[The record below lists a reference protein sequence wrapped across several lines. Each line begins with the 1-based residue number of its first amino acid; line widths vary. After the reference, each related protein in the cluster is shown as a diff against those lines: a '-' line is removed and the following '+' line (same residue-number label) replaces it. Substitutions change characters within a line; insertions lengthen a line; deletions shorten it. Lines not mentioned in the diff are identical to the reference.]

1 MEQLNAVAKT
11 PEPGIP
17 EVDDSSGKRGQFGRV
32 IWKYCVGVVLAVC
45 ASFIV
50 QAQQPVINSF
60 SPASGQ
66 VGSTVIISGSGFSTT
81 ASANIV
87 YFGPVKARVNLATAT
102 ALNVTIPAGAG
113 YAPLTVTRGALTGQ
127 SKTFFTPIFA
137 TCASILSTPTPFST
151 AAASPSSATGT
162 RINAADIDG
171 DGKPD
176 LVTFN
181 NFSVNVFLN
190 TTTGSGGDITFAT
203 DKYSLELQA
212 GTTSHQHYGA
222 VVNDLD
228 GDGKP
233 DIAFVNSTASR
244 ILVYRNTSTTG
255 NISFSTATVYTGFSG
270 PVSLTSG
277 DFNADGKPDLAV
289 INSSFVRFLKNTSTS
304 GVISFVEEGTPV
316 NTGANPFHISA
327 ADFDGDGKAD
337 VAVSNSGSN
346 TISFFRNTFSGV
358 SGDLISFNTGL
369 QIAAG
374 INPQGMALGDLDGDG
389 VTDLV
394 VVNGGS
400 PGVVSF
406 MRNASTS
413 GSFSFTRTTLTPSGG
428 PVNLSGRASVADLD
442 GDNKPDIIIGSAG
455 SAIYCFKNTNT
466 AVGSIAFDNTP
477 VVVATGVAN
486 GQPVGVCAG
495 DFNNDAKPDLANVN
509 AGSANVDVFI
519 NKISKVVVNSLSTV
533 TGTAGTPIT
542 IIGSGLQCVNKVLI
556 GGVEAVFGTPLENTV
571 TINAGSGNTGNV
583 VLYTATGGQY
593 VGPKFTFV
601 VAPTNL
607 SYAALSADTTI
618 SVTYGTESFTNNPYI
633 NDGGGGLAYTIDSGA
648 VTGININVNT
658 GQIGWIASLPVNEYR
673 LRIKAA
679 NSAGWDTASLILKV
693 VPDVPKDLSYFSS
706 PYSAIYG
713 SAGGT
718 GSTVDG
724 DVWVDWKGQ
733 IGVFSIASISP
744 TATGITI
751 NSTNGK
757 ISWSNSVA
765 VGDYTITVRATN
777 DGGYTSTNIPFAVSP
792 QAPDNFTYATP
803 NPQTIKYGNAGG
815 VNVATISWHGQ
826 AGIFSLMPTGLPPNI
841 AVNASTGRI
850 TWNNQ
855 TPVGTYNIQV
865 RVSNSAGYGTPATF
879 TLIVEAEAPTDLSYV
894 SPVLGDYASSG
905 STSSPTINWHGS
917 QGEYNISNNTTLPAG
932 ITIHPVFGTVSWPAT
947 LPVGSYSIIV
957 VAQNTIGF
965 SNSDTIVLTIRPLTP
980 TGLSYNAITP
990 VLFGT
995 AGSVSVATAPDW
1007 HGQTGTYSINNAAS
1021 LPAGIT
1027 INAAT
1032 GQISWDNTL
1041 RVGTYSLQVRATNS
1055 RGFQQVTV
1063 TLQVVAE
1070 APTDFKYVPDDFEK
1084 EYGLGADSIPNAPE
1098 INWHGDTGT
1107 YSISSVLPLPA
1118 AGLISV
1124 SATGKIRWS
1133 ANIAANK
1140 YTITV
1145 RATNGKGNITTTFT
1159 LTIKAKAPEVPLY
1172 DPALGAVIVGTAGVS
1187 TPASVS
1193 NWNGEQGTFE
1203 LSGTYPTGITLNTV
1217 NGVVTWD
1224 NTLAVGQYAVKV
1236 RAKNSLGSSAEG
1248 TFTIRINPL
1257 APTEFYYNDNGETG
1271 TFSIAGSSRLPVAAL
1286 GGGAGTYTIETTG
1299 VSPEITINSTTGVV
1313 SWTGN
1318 LPINSYTF
1326 TVKADNGTGS
1336 LTAPFTLKVVAGAPK
1351 DLKYQPN
1358 SINVQLGVAGSS
1370 AAPTVDW
1377 LGETGTYSISGAP
1390 TGVTINA
1397 TSGVISWDNTVPA
1410 GAPYALTVSAANSQA
1425 PAATTIYTL
1434 IIDGQAPTDLV
1445 YDPDHIN
1452 TDAGVA
1458 GQSDKPTVNWHS
1470 DKGSFEVV
1478 NKASLPA
1485 GISVDAVEGNILW
1498 TDDLLVG
1505 EYNIQIRAVNFTGSS
1520 NTFTYKLVVLP
1531 GRPTITYTP
1540 GFTAILTG
1548 GTGTSATPVI
1558 KWNSATSS
1566 GSINEANKIYPDG
1579 LVSLDPITG
1588 VLSFNAASITEP
1600 TTYDILI
1607 AVANT
1612 ESKQGFVTYK
1622 LIIGKV
1628 PSNLRYAT
1636 KGYDMLE
1643 GSSLVSTTPTV
1654 NWNGVQG
1661 VFKLYGA
1668 PDGVTIDETTGVITF
1683 GPTVAAQLDP
1693 SDPPYTFTVKAE
1705 SSLGSSNEET
1715 ISLRVIAKADATITG
1730 GATICENAEANL
1742 TINLTGTA
1750 PFSFTYTDGTTNYTV
1765 EGITEKAFPLKV
1777 KPTTTTT
1784 YTVTSVSDA
1793 NGNDNPVTAGSD
1805 KTTVTV
1811 LPAPEASIQPIN
1823 PCLGGTATLTAN
1835 AGTGYVYT
1843 WSNGGTGLTTTVNTS
1858 GDYTVTVTGS
1868 NSCATTSEPL
1878 TVKLNTI
1885 PTAKLNRPANTLI
1898 CEGFSKPLTA
1908 SGGSSYNWYRNGT
1921 LVKDSTK
1928 FTYYPSAEGS
1938 YTVDAVSAEGC
1949 TTKAPEVVVLQYARK
1964 PKADFTYDTYCR
1976 DVDINFVNNSDE
1988 GGGEILY
1995 KWVFDADNAST
2006 EKEPVFAYSKAGAK
2020 TITLTATSKVCPD
2033 LSDIKTVNVT
2043 IQEPA
2048 PAQRYEAVNGINGRS
2063 VTLKAQAKGD
2073 TYLWTSKDGMNTGL
2087 SDANVEQPTL
2097 RITKGDE
2104 YTVRISTKAGCVT
2117 VDTQQ
2122 VRIFAGAQ
2130 IFVPKAFT
2138 PNNDGVND
2146 KLYPIP
2152 VGIPQITYFRVFNRW
2167 GVLMYETKQA
2177 GTPGNGVGWD
2187 GMYKGKQQPF
2197 DTYTWVAEGIDLD
2210 GKPVRLSGNSVLL
2223 R

>member
-1 MEQLNAVAKT
+1 M
-11 PEPGIP
+11 
-17 EVDDSSGKRGQFGRV
+17 
-32 IWKYCVGVVLAVC
+32 
-45 ASFIV
+45 
-50 QAQQPVINSF
+50 
-60 SPASGQ
+60 
-66 VGSTVIISGSGFSTT
+66 
-81 ASANIV
+81 
-87 YFGPVKARVNLATAT
+87 
-102 ALNVTIPAGAG
+102 
-113 YAPLTVTRGALTGQ
+113 
-127 SKTFFTPIFA
+127 
-137 TCASILSTPTPFST
+137 
-151 AAASPSSATGT
+151 
-162 RINAADIDG
+162 DIDG

-190 TTTGSGGDITFAT
+190 TTGTAGGDITFAG
-203 DKYSLELQA
+203 KYPLDFPA
-212 GTTSHQHYGA
+212 GTNSHQHYGA
-222 VVNDLD
+222 VVSDID

-233 DIAFVNSTASR
+233 DIAFVNNTASR
-244 ILVYRNTSTTG
+244 LLIYRNLSTTG
-255 NISFSTATVYTGFSG
+255 NISFSAATVYTGFSG
-270 PVSLTSG
+270 ALALTSG
-277 DFNADGKPDLAV
+277 DFNGDGKTDLAV
-289 INSSFVRFLKNTSTS
+289 VNGSTVKFLKNISTV
-304 GVISFVEEGTPV
+304 GNIDLQEEGTPV
-316 NTGANPFHISA
+316 TTGSGPFHISS
-327 ADFDGDGKAD
+327 ADFDGDGKVD
-337 VAVSNSGSN
+337 LAVSNSTSN
-346 TISFFRNTFSGV
+346 TVSFFRNTFAGNASTDPIAF
-358 SGDLISFNTGL
+358 SNGL
-369 QIAAG
+369 QVAAG
-374 INPQGMALGDLDGDG
+374 TNPQGMALGDLDGDG
-389 VTDLV
+389 VMDIALL
-394 VVNGGS
+394 NGGTS
-400 PGVVSF
+400 GVISF
-406 MRNASTS
+406 MRNISSS
-413 GSFSFTRTTLTPSGG
+413 GNISFTRTTLTPSGA
-428 PVNLSGRASVADLD
+428 VNLAGRIALTDLD
-442 GDNKPDIIIGSAG
+442 GDNKVDVIAGSAA
-455 SAIYCFKNTNT
+455 SAIYCFKNTSPTTGGTITFN
-466 AVGSIAFDNTP
+466 NTP
-477 VVVATGVAN
+477 VAVATGVAN

-495 DFNNDAKPDLANVN
+495 DFNNDARPDLGAVN

-519 NKISKVVVNSLSTV
+519 NKISKVVVNNMTPV
-533 TGTAGTPIT
+533 TGTQGTDIT
-542 IIGSGLQCVNKVLI
+542 LIGTGLGCVDKATI
-556 GGVEAVFGTPLENTV
+556 GGVSAIFGSADENTV
-571 TINAGSGNTGNV
+571 KITAGAGNTGNV
-583 VLYTATGGQY
+583 LLYTAGTGSQY
-593 VGPKFTFV
+593 LGPKFTFV

-607 SYAALSADTTI
+607 SYAVKSADTTI
-618 SVTYGTESFTNNPYI
+618 SVTYGTESFTNSPVL
-633 NDGGGGLAYTIDSGA
+633 NDGGGGVVFTIESGA
-648 VTGININVNT
+648 VAGININANT
-658 GQIGWIASLPVNEYR
+658 GQIGWISTLAVGEYR
-673 LRIKAA
+673 LKVKAE
-679 NSAGWDTASLILKV
+679 NSAGSVSAFMTLKV
-693 VPDVPKDLSYFSS
+693 VPDVPKDLAYFSN
-706 PYSAIYG
+706 PYGAIYA
-713 SAGGT
+713 SAGSTGT
-718 GSTVDG
+718 TTSG

-733 IGVFSIASISP
+733 TGTFSISALSPASP
-744 TATGITI
+744 GITI
-751 NSTNGK
+751 NPANGQVT
-757 ISWSNSVA
+757 WSSSVA
-765 VGDYTITVRATN
+765 VGLYTIVVAATN
-777 DGGYTSTNIPFAVSP
+777 DAGEVKTTIELKVSP
-792 QAPDNFTYATP
+792 QVPTNLSYPAP
-803 NPQTIKYGNAGG
+803 NPLTIKYGNIGG
-815 VNVATISWHGQ
+815 VNMSSAMSWHGE
-826 AGIFSLMPTGLPPNI
+826 AGTFALTSTGLPSGFTLNT
-841 AVNASTGRI
+841 NTGRI
-850 TWNNQ
+850 TWNNSI
-855 TPVGTYNIQV
+855 PVGGPYV
-865 RVSNSAGYGTPATF
+865 LRVTATNTAGTSAPATF
-879 TLIVEAEAPTDLSYV
+879 TLNVEAEAPTDLTYA
-894 SPVLGDYASSG
+894 SPVLGNFGSAG
-905 STSSPTINWHGS
+905 STAAPTVNWHGS
-917 QGEYNISNNTTLPAG
+917 
-932 ITIHPVFGTVSWPAT
+932 TVTYALT
-947 LPVGSYSIIV
+947 N
-957 VAQNTIGF
+957 A
-965 SNSDTIVLTIRPLTP
+965 SD
-980 TGLSYNAITP
+980 
-990 VLFGT
+990 
-995 AGSVSVATAPDW
+995 
-1007 HGQTGTYSINNAAS
+1007 

-1027 INAAT
+1027 INTTT
-1032 GQISWDNTL
+1032 GVVSWPSTL
-1041 RVGTYSLQVRATNS
+1041 AVGTYTIKARGQNAVGFSNEASFELNIRPLVPSTFSYNSPIEAPFGTAGSAAVATAPNWNGETGTFSIGNPADISSGITINPTTGAISWTNSVPVNSWPVQVVATNS
-1055 RGFQQVTV
+1055 RGSQSITV
-1063 TLQVVAE
+1063 TLNIYSE
-1070 APTDFKYVPDDFEK
+1070 PPTNFSYAPSTTYSADYGMAGTIPD
-1084 EYGLGADSIPNAPE
+1084 LPV
-1098 INWHGDTGT
+1098 INWHGHIGT
-1107 YSISSVLPLPA
+1107 YSISSVSPLPA
-1118 AGLISV
+1118 AGLV
-1124 SATGKIRWS
+1124 SINAADGKINWT
-1133 ANIAANK
+1133 ANLAAGF
-1140 YTITV
+1140 YTVTV
-1145 RATNGKGNITTTFT
+1145 RATNNKGSITTTYT
-1159 LTIKAKAPEVPLY
+1159 LNIKPTAPELPVYTP
-1172 DPALGAVIVGTAGVS
+1172 PSKGAITGTAG
-1187 TPASVS
+1187 ASEAPVVS
-1193 NWNGEQGTFE
+1193 NWNGETGTFE
-1203 LSGTYPTGITLNTV
+1203 LSGTYPAAITLDPATGIV
-1217 NGVVTWD
+1217 SWS
-1224 NTLAVGQYAVKV
+1224 NTLAVGTYAVKV
-1236 RAKNSLGSSAEG
+1236 RAKNSIGSSAEG
-1248 TFTIRINPL
+1248 TFTININAS
-1257 APTEFYYNDNGETG
+1257 APTEFYYNDNGETAIF
-1271 TFSIAGSSRLPVAAL
+1271 TEAGNSRNPVVSL
-1286 GGGAGTYTIETTG
+1286 GGGSGTYTIETPA
-1299 VSPEITINSTTGVV
+1299 VSPEISINSTTGVI
-1313 SWTGN
+1313 SWTGS
-1318 LPINSYTF
+1318 LAIGSYPF
-1326 TVKADNGTGS
+1326 TVKVTNGVGS
-1336 LTAPFTLKVVAGAPK
+1336 LTTPFTLNVVKGAPTG
-1351 DLKYQPN
+1351 LSYTPN
-1358 SINVQLGVAGSS
+1358 SASIALGAVGSS
-1370 AAPTVDW
+1370 ATPAIKW
-1377 LGETGTYSISGAP
+1377 RGEVGTFSISGAP
-1390 TGVTINA
+1390 TGVTINT

-1410 GAPYALTVSAANSQA
+1410 GAPYVLTVSAANSQA
-1425 PAATTIYTL
+1425 PAATATYTL
-1434 IIDGQAPTDLV
+1434 IINGQAPTDLK

-1566 GSINEANKIYPDG
+1566 GSIDEANKTYPAG
-1579 LVSLDPITG
+1579 LVSLDKTTG

-1600 TTYDILI
+1600 ATYDILI

-1628 PSNLRYAT
+1628 PSNLLYAT

-1908 SGGSSYNWYRNGT
+1908 SGGSSYNWYRNGA

-2104 YTVRISTKAGCVT
+2104 YTVKISTKAGCVT